1 MRRWARAEREVRC
14 GYCFNRTIAA
24 GDPICY
30 VKTANITRELKRCVD
45 CTGPAPPDL
54 PARME
59 LKSSGDFSSM
69 ALIGSNRPKTRG
81 ELKATAREWMPYR
94 EPGCDDD

>member
-1 MRRWARAEREVRC
+1 MRRWARAPRELHC

-45 CTGPAPPDL
+45 CAGPAPPNL
-54 PARME
+54 PALPE
-59 LKSSGDFSSM
+59 LKTPGDFSM
-69 ALIGSNRPKTRG
+69 THVGAHRPKTRG